1 MSLLIVIHENIG
13 SAVRDIELMH
23 TTIGMPLHHTQT
35 PSLGRGI
42 FRVTFRT
49 TTQFIVFTVTQSH
62 FFPFV
67 GHDKPRVVIGTIDH
81 ELLRGHMINVI
92 HTATRSVGS
101 QIRIYEL

>member
-1 MSLLIVIHENIG
+1 MPLFAVIHKNIC
-13 SAVRDIELMH
+13 STVRDIELMQ
-23 TTIGMPLHHTQT
+23 TRVGMPLHHTQT

-67 GHDKPRVVIGTIDH
+67 GYDKPRVVIGTIDH
-81 ELLRGHMINVI
+81 ELLSGHMINVI